1 MFNYVNVN
9 TSLGNYSEEM
19 MDILLELYNKIK
31 EKFQFINKNTEVL
44 VIDNTLNNADLMLDS
59 LNKLADVLEMNP
71 LFEDEYYL
79 SLSIISYVEFIMA
92 DEDLL
97 KQSNIF
103 LTNIVIN
110 FFNLISDKQDML
122 LSNKN
127 IDYKLEYNEF
137 LVFYNDQ
144 KKYFHTYIY
153 NSKNNDQDTAIDKVT
168 NILWWLQLKTYF

>member
-79 SLSIISYVEFIMA
+79 AISIITDIEYIINKK
-92 DEDLL
+92 LL
-97 KQSNIF
+97 KENLIYVG
-103 LTNIVIN
+103 NIVIN
-110 FFNLISDKQDML
+110 FCKLIYDKQDWI

-127 IDYKLEYNEF
+127 FNYENEYEEF
-137 LVFYNDQ
+137 LIFYNNQ
-144 KKYFHTYIY
+144 KEMFLSNTPKP
-153 NSKNNDQDTAIDKVT
+153 SEKNKELIKEIT
-168 NILWWLQLKTYF
+168 NILW